1 MACEVAPDGGHSA
14 VNAILSNDYF
24 NWTLRTIVGLV
35 LVVAAIDKAA
45 DPSAFAVSI
54 ANYKIISTGLALAVA
69 TILPWIELVTGLCV
83 LFGVLR
89 TGGAVVASGLFALF
103 TVLMISALARGLDI
117 SCGCFSQDPSVGTI
131 NASRVLEDV
140 GLLIASIL
148 IARSDNATFSVE
160 EYFARQAT
168 AKKRP

>member
-1 MACEVAPDGGHSA
+1 MK
-14 VNAILSNDYF
+14 AILANDYF

-54 ANYKIISTGLALAVA
+54 TNYKLVSEGPALALA

-89 TGGAVVASGLFALF
+89 TGGAVVASGLFAIF
-103 TVLMISALARGLDI
+103 AALMASALARGLDI
-117 SCGCFSQDPSVGTI
+117 SCGCFSQDPGVGTI
-131 NASRVLEDV
+131 SGIRILENV
-140 GLLIASIL
+140 GLLVASIL
-148 IARSDNATFSVE
+148 IARSDNGSFSVE
-160 EYFARQAT
+160 EYITRQASR
-168 AKKRP
+168 KEIP

>member
-1 MACEVAPDGGHSA
+1 M
-14 VNAILSNDYF
+14 NAILANDYF

-54 ANYKIISTGLALAVA
+54 MNYKLIPEGLALAVA
-69 TILPWIELVTGLCV
+69 TVLPWIELVTGLCI

-89 TGGAVVASGLFALF
+89 AGGAVVASGLFAIF
-103 TVLMISALARGLDI
+103 AVLMISALARGLDI
-117 SCGCFSQDPSVGTI
+117 SCGCFSQDPGVGTI
-131 NASRVLEDV
+131 NGLRILENI

-148 IARSDNATFSVE
+148 IARSDNGSFSVE
-160 EYFARQAT
+160 EYIARQASRKET
-168 AKKRP
+168 P